1 MKWIR
6 RDEGSC
12 HHVCHV
18 IDPGTVF
25 HERINA
31 EYRGKTRRDAD
42 NRPQNSENEMPAQAS
57 FNARPHSQQK
67 YTYYQSVN
75 DKVHITDPLYYSY
88 IYYSYIYFIII
99 NIFPIVNTIS
109 EILPPIFYFSPNFG
123 DKCPFGRQ
131 NTTENQQK
139 ITSAVYNCL

>member
-1 MKWIR
+1 MKATMPITVLYKSR
-6 RDEGSC
+6 SELSEEV
-12 HHVCHV
+12 HHPVCHV

-42 NRPQNSENEMPAQAS
+42 NRSQNSENEMPAQAS

-88 IYYSYIYFIII
+88 IYYIFRIYFHY
-99 NIFPIVNTIS
+99 NK
-109 EILPPIFYFSPNFG
+109 YFSDCQYNFG
-123 DKCPFGRQ
+123 NFAAYFLFFAEFRR
-131 NTTENQQK
+131 
-139 ITSAVYNCL
+139 